1 MNEAFRVV
9 RTNLEF
15 ILGFNDNHHRIIMQT
30 SINPGSGKTFITANL
45 AVAMGIKNKKVLAVD
60 LDLRKATLSEYVKS
74 PHRGIS
80 NYLSGQED
88 DYKKLIVSQNGIDF
102 LPCGTLPPNPSELL
116 FSPRFRQMMEEL
128 REVYDY
134 VFIDCPPVEVVA
146 DAAIISHY
154 ADLTLFIIRAKMLDR
169 SFLADIERWYNEK
182 KYKNLSV
189 ILNATET
196 LSGYYGYHK
205 YGYYYGKNYGTSN
218 S

>member
-1 MNEAFRVV
+1 M
-9 RTNLEF
+9 
-15 ILGFNDNHHRIIMQT
+15 
-30 SINPGSGKTFITANL
+30 
-45 AVAMGIKNKKVLAVD
+45 
-60 LDLRKATLSEYVKS
+60 
-74 PHRGIS
+74 
-80 NYLSGQED
+80 
-88 DYKKLIVSQNGIDF
+88 
-102 LPCGTLPPNPSELL
+102 
-116 FSPRFRQMMEEL
+116 
-128 REVYDY
+128 
-134 VFIDCPPVEVVA
+134 EVVA